1 MNRRNQI
8 LLGILVVQV
17 FLIILVFWPRPAT
30 SGPGSPLLAN
40 FKAGDVV
47 DILLSDDAGNQLQ
60 LAKQGDSWVLPK
72 ADAYPAD
79 ASKIMPFL
87 SKLENLRTNRLVT
100 QTEASH
106 KRLKVA
112 DNDFNRKIEVKMS
125 DGTSHTLFVGSS
137 AGGTATHV
145 RAGGQAPVYL
155 SDQIRSWEVD
165 ATAAGW
171 IDPVYFTV
179 TQTATVAIAL
189 QNPQGFFEFEK
200 SGEQW
205 TMKGLTATETL
216 SQNNVTSLLSQAAS
230 VRMQAPIGKTEQES
244 FGLKQPLAVITL
256 TTKTEA
262 GEVQTHTLRIGS
274 KQTEPPKQEGGQET
288 IYYVASSS
296 ESPYFVRL
304 ASWAAETFINKKR
317 DDFIQPPPTP
327 TPGAAPTAALPA
339 LVPAGPEPPTP
350 TVAASPGA
358 TPTLTATQVSTPTA
372 AASPTVMMTATAP
385 ATATVTEAP
394 PPTPAAAQP
403 AAETPAASPTA
414 GPTSTPTASATQPP
428 AASAP
433 ATQPAATPTPTGGAP
448 TALP

>member
-17 FLIILVFWPRPAT
+17 FLIILVFWPRPAS
-30 SGPGSPLLAN
+30 SGPGGPLLAN
-40 FKAGDVV
+40 FKASDVV
-47 DILLSDDAGNQLQ
+47 DIQLSDDSGNQLQ
-60 LAKQGDSWVLPK
+60 IAKQGDNWVLPQ

-79 ASKIMPFL
+79 ASKITPFL

-112 DNDFNRKIEVKMS
+112 DNDFNRKIEVKLS
-125 DGTSHTLFVGSS
+125 DGSSHTVFVGSS

-155 SDQIRSWEVD
+155 SDQLRSWEVD
-165 ATAAGW
+165 ATAGGW

-179 TQTATVAIAL
+179 TQTATLTIAL
-189 QNPQGFFEFEK
+189 QNPQGLFEFER

-205 TMKGLTATETL
+205 AMKGLAATETL
-216 SQNNVTSLLSQAAS
+216 NENNVTSLLSQASS
-230 VRMQAPIGKTEQES
+230 VRMSAPIGKTEQES

-274 KQTEPPKQEGGQET
+274 EQSEPPKTEGGQET
-288 IYYVASSS
+288 IYYVAASSD
-296 ESPYFVRL
+296 SPYFVRL
-304 ASWAAETFINKKR
+304 ASWSAETFINKKR

-327 TPGAAPTAALPA
+327 TPGAAPTAALPGLA
-339 LVPAGPEPPTP
+339 PIGPEPPTP
-350 TVAASPGA
+350 TAAPSPG
-358 TPTLTATQVSTPTA
+358 TMPTLADTVVSTPTA
-372 AASPTVMMTATAP
+372 AATP
-385 ATATVTEAP
+385 TATVTATGLSTAAESPAPASTQPAGETPSAPTPAPTSEPSAVSATQLPTANP
-394 PPTPAAAQP
+394 PPTLLAV
-403 AAETPAASPTA
+403 
-414 GPTSTPTASATQPP
+414 TSTATVSAT
-428 AASAP
+428 
-433 ATQPAATPTPTGGAP
+433 